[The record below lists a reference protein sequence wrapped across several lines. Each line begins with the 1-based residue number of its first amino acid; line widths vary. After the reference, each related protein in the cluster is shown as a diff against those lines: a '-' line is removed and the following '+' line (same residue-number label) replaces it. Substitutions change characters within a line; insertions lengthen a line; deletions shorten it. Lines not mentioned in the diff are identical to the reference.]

1 MAGHFPALKAVPFN
15 TMEKRISVGTY
26 IIIFLFIVFILR
38 LWDLQIIK
46 GEKYKEIAEQNRL
59 RMVEIPAP
67 RGLIYDRNNT
77 ALVRNIPSF
86 DISVIKE
93 DLPEDSDTL
102 SALGRLV
109 GLKPQD
115 IRARLE
121 RGAVNP
127 FEPVKL
133 RQNVS
138 MEEVARV
145 EAGKIDFP
153 GLLVE
158 VVVSRE
164 YIYGDF
170 ASHVIGYLGN
180 LTIEQM
186 RNPDYDDVPRR
197 AFTGQHGAEKVFDRT
212 LMGSAGKKV
221 IEVDAMGRIIDV
233 AGILQPVK
241 GSDIRLT
248 IDMKLQAEAE
258 DALKG
263 KAGAIVALD
272 PNTGEILAL
281 ASKPSFDPNLFARGI
296 GYNDWKRLVNDPK
309 KPFLNRAIQSQ
320 YPPGSTFKIITAIA
334 ALEEGIITDNTVFE
348 CKGWIR
354 LGRRIFRCWKRE
366 GHGNIKLHRAMV
378 ESCDVYFYE
387 IGKRLGIDTLSKY
400 ASDFGLGEP
409 VGVELEGERAGLVPT
424 VAWKLRTKKEKW
436 YKGETLNVVIG
447 QGYLSATPIQ
457 MARLMAAVVNG
468 GKLVRPHILKGESS
482 ENRPDSTIVIK
493 PENIRLIKKA
503 LMGVVSDPNGTG
515 RLARSDIVK
524 IGGKTGT
531 SQVVGGSTY
540 GDVPEKYRDHAW
552 FVAFA
557 PEENPQISVSV
568 FIEHGGYGSTA
579 AAPIAKRLIEAFF
592 KKNAD

>member
-1 MAGHFPALKAVPFN
+1 
-15 TMEKRISVGTY
+15 MEKRISVGTY
-26 IIIFLFIVFILR
+26 IIVFLFIVFILR
-38 LWDLQIIK
+38 LWDLQIIN
-46 GEKYKEIAEQNRL
+46 GGKYKEIAEQNRL

-86 DISVIKE
+86 DISVVKE
-93 DLPEDSDTL
+93 DLPVDPDTL

-109 GLKPQD
+109 GLKPED

-121 RGAVNP
+121 RRAVNP

-186 RNPDYDDVPRR
+186 RNPDYYDVPRR
-197 AFTGQHGAEKVFDRT
+197 AFTGRRGAEKVFDRT
-212 LMGSAGKKV
+212 LMGKAGKKV

-241 GSDIRLT
+241 GGDIVLT

-263 KAGAIVALD
+263 KTGAVVALD

-296 GYNDWKRLVNDPK
+296 DYNDWKRLVNDPK
-309 KPFLNRAIQSQ
+309 KPFLNRAVQSQ
-320 YPPGSTFKIITAIA
+320 YPPGSTFKVITAIA
-334 ALEEGIITDNTVFE
+334 ALEKGIITDNTVFE
-348 CKGWIR
+348 CKGSIQ
-354 LGRRIFRCWKRE
+354 LGRIFRCWKRE
-366 GHGNIKLHRAMV
+366 GHGNIKLHRAIV

-387 IGKRLGIDTLSKY
+387 IGKRLGIDTLSQY
-400 ASDFGLGEP
+400 ASDFGLGKP
-409 VGVELEGERAGLVPT
+409 VGVELEGERAGIVPSA
-424 VAWKLRTKKEKW
+424 AWKLRTKKEKW
-436 YKGETLNVVIG
+436 YKGETLNTVIG

-468 GKLVRPHILKGESS
+468 GKLFRPHILKEESS
-482 ENRPDSTIVIK
+482 DNRADSTIVIK
-493 PENIRLIKKA
+493 PENISLIKKA

-515 RLARSDIVK
+515 RLAHSDIVK

-531 SQVVGGSTY
+531 TQVVGGTMY

-552 FVAFA
+552 FIAFA
-557 PEENPQISVSV
+557 PEENPQITVSV
-568 FIEHGGYGSTA
+568 FIEHGGHGSTA
-579 AAPIAKRLIEAFF
+579 AAPIAKRVIEAFF
-592 KKNAD
+592 KNKK

>member
-1 MAGHFPALKAVPFN
+1 
-15 TMEKRISVGTY
+15 MEKRISVGTY
-26 IIIFLFIVFILR
+26 IIVFLFIVFILR

-59 RMVEIPAP
+59 RMVEILAP
-67 RGLIYDRNNT
+67 RGLIYDRNNI

-93 DLPEDSDTL
+93 DLSEDPDTL

-109 GLKPQD
+109 GLKPED
-115 IRARLE
+115 IKARLE

-170 ASHVIGYLGN
+170 ASHVMGYLGK

-186 RNPDYDDVPRR
+186 KNPDYYDVPRR
-197 AFTGQHGAEKVFDRT
+197 AFTGQRGAEKVFDRT
-212 LMGSAGKKV
+212 LMGKAGKKV

-233 AGILQPVK
+233 ASILQPVK
-241 GSDIRLT
+241 GGDIILT

-263 KAGAIVALD
+263 KVGAVVALD
-272 PNTGEILAL
+272 PNTGEILVL

-296 GYNDWKRLVNDPK
+296 DYKDWKILVNDTK

-320 YPPGSTFKIITAIA
+320 YPPGSTFKVITAIA
-334 ALEEGIITDNTVFE
+334 ALEKGIITDNTVFE
-348 CKGWIR
+348 CKGSIH
-354 LGRRIFRCWKRE
+354 LGRIFRCWKRE
-366 GHGNIKLHRAMV
+366 GHGNIKLHRAIV

-387 IGKRLGIDTLSKY
+387 IGKRLGIDTLSQY
-400 ASDFGLGEP
+400 ASDFGLGKP
-409 VGVELEGERAGLVPT
+409 VGVELEGERAGIVPT

-436 YKGETLNVVIG
+436 YKGETLNAVIG

-468 GKLVRPHILKGESS
+468 GKLFRPHILKVEGS
-482 ENRPDSTIVIK
+482 ENRAESTIVIK

-503 LMGVVSDPNGTG
+503 LMSVVSDPNGTG
-515 RLARSDIVK
+515 RFAYSDIVK

-531 SQVVGGSTY
+531 TQVVGGSTY

-552 FVAFA
+552 FIAFA

-568 FIEHGGYGSTA
+568 FIEHGGHGSTV
-579 AAPIAKRLIEAFF
+579 AAPIAKRVIEAFYRDRQ
-592 KKNAD
+592 KIKNQNR

>member
-1 MAGHFPALKAVPFN
+1 
-15 TMEKRISVGTY
+15 MEKRISVGTY
-26 IIIFLFIVFILR
+26 IIVFLFIVFILR

-59 RMVEIPAP
+59 RMVEILAP
-67 RGLIYDRNNT
+67 RGLIYDRNNI

-93 DLPEDSDTL
+93 DLSEDPDTL

-109 GLKPQD
+109 GLKPED
-115 IRARLE
+115 IKARLE

-170 ASHVIGYLGN
+170 ASHVMGYLGK

-186 RNPDYDDVPRR
+186 KNPDYYDVPRR
-197 AFTGQHGAEKVFDRT
+197 AFTGQRGAEKVFDRT
-212 LMGSAGKKV
+212 LMGKAGKKV

-233 AGILQPVK
+233 ASILQPVK
-241 GSDIRLT
+241 GGDIILT

-263 KAGAIVALD
+263 KVGAVVALD
-272 PNTGEILAL
+272 PNTGEILVL

-296 GYNDWKRLVNDPK
+296 DYKDWKILVNDTK

-320 YPPGSTFKIITAIA
+320 YPPGSTFKVITAIA
-334 ALEEGIITDNTVFE
+334 ALEKGIITDNTVFE
-348 CKGWIR
+348 CKGSIH
-354 LGRRIFRCWKRE
+354 LGRIFRCWKRE
-366 GHGNIKLHRAMV
+366 GHGNIKLHRAIV

-387 IGKRLGIDTLSKY
+387 IGKRLGIDTLSQY
-400 ASDFGLGEP
+400 ASDFGLGKP
-409 VGVELEGERAGLVPT
+409 VGVELEGERAGIVPT

-436 YKGETLNVVIG
+436 YKGETLNAVIG

-468 GKLVRPHILKGESS
+468 GKLFRPHILKVEGS
-482 ENRPDSTIVIK
+482 ENRAESTIVIK

-503 LMGVVSDPNGTG
+503 LMSVVSDPNGTG
-515 RLARSDIVK
+515 RFAYSDIVK

-531 SQVVGGSTY
+531 TQVVGGSTY

-552 FVAFA
+552 FIAFA

-568 FIEHGGYGSTA
+568 FIEHGGHGSTV
-579 AAPIAKRLIEAFF
+579 AAPIAKRVIEAFYRDRQ
-592 KKNAD
+592 KIKNQN

>member
-1 MAGHFPALKAVPFN
+1 
-15 TMEKRISVGTY
+15 MEKRISVGTY
-26 IIIFLFIVFILR
+26 IIVFLFIVFILR

-59 RMVEIPAP
+59 RMVEILAP
-67 RGLIYDRNNT
+67 RGLIYDRNNI

-93 DLPEDSDTL
+93 DLPEDPDTL

-109 GLKPQD
+109 GLKPED
-115 IRARLE
+115 IKARLE

-170 ASHVIGYLGN
+170 ASHVMGYLGK

-186 RNPDYDDVPRR
+186 KNPDYYDVPRR

-212 LMGSAGKKV
+212 LMGKAGKKV

-241 GSDIRLT
+241 GGDIILT

-263 KAGAIVALD
+263 KVGAVVALD
-272 PNTGEILAL
+272 PNTGEILVL

-296 GYNDWKRLVNDPK
+296 DYKDWKTLVNDPK

-320 YPPGSTFKIITAIA
+320 YPPGSTFKVITAIA
-334 ALEEGIITDNTVFE
+334 ALEKGIITDNTVFE
-348 CKGWIR
+348 CRGSIH
-354 LGRRIFRCWKRE
+354 LGRIFRCWKRE
-366 GHGNIKLHRAMV
+366 GHENIKLHRAIV

-387 IGKRLGIDTLSKY
+387 IGKRLGIDTLSQY
-400 ASDFGLGEP
+400 ASDFGLGKP
-409 VGVELEGERAGLVPT
+409 VGVELEGERAGIVPT
-424 VAWKLRTKKEKW
+424 VAWKLRTKEEKW
-436 YKGETLNVVIG
+436 YKGETLNAVIG

-468 GKLVRPHILKGESS
+468 GKLFRPHILKVEGS
-482 ENRPDSTIVIK
+482 ENRAESTIVIK

-503 LMGVVSDPNGTG
+503 LMSVVSDPNGTG
-515 RLARSDIVK
+515 RFAYSDIVK

-531 SQVVGGSTY
+531 TQVVGGSTY

-552 FVAFA
+552 FIAFA

-568 FIEHGGYGSTA
+568 FIEHGGHGSTV
-579 AAPIAKRLIEAFF
+579 AAPIAKRVIEAFF